1 MMKFEKSAGAII
13 FRRGQDGQKQFLLL
27 HYPSMSHRS
36 KKDYWDFVK
45 GHVEK
50 GEDEIAT
57 VRREATEETGLS
69 DLEFIGGFRMA
80 MKYFFYHKKDLILKT
95 AIFYLAKTNTEAIAL
110 SGEHNDY
117 IWLPYQDACQML
129 SFDNAKKVFRAA
141 NDYLQKNE
149 PAA

>member
-1 MMKFEKSAGAII
+1 MKFEKSAGAIV
-13 FRRGQDGQKQFLLL
+13 FRCAPDGQNQFLLL

-57 VRREATEETGLS
+57 VRREAFEETGLN
-69 DLEFIGGFRMA
+69 DLEFIGGFRA
-80 MKYFFYHKKDLILKT
+80 PMKYFFRHKKDLIFKT
-95 AIFYLAKTNTEAIAL
+95 AIFYLARTETETITL

-117 IWLPYQDACQML
+117 IWLPYRDAYQLL
-129 SFDNAKKVFRAA
+129 SFENAKKIFNAA
-141 NDYLQKNE
+141 NDYLATDPVCKN
-149 PAA
+149 